1 MAAKAQNF
9 DDVDIP
15 SKNDTPRV
23 SDLVEMYK
31 WPDGKY
37 GTVRFLGALYA
48 YGGHWV
54 KTKKK
59 DGTKG
64 SFYAVCSAWDPET
77 GKFDSTKNCE
87 WCNHTDS
94 DLLGER
100 TISRSVEYY
109 SNVID
114 RKAQRNKPEDA
125 QAPSKSE
132 VKTGFITKDSETW
145 TPVKVARCTPSV
157 VKLIQGLRDLNVH
170 EDANGDAKGFPVSHP
185 KYGMDVSV
193 KFDSKAAS
201 PSQAYSVQRGDATPL
216 KSTEKIYLTWDL
228 SDLVPYPSSEEVQE
242 AYESWLKRNG
252 GVSSKKKVVDEDDDE
267 DDVPKKSSKKKVV
280 EDDDF
285 DDEDEDDEPPKKK
298 KPVKKVADEDDDE
311 DDVPKKKK
319 PTKRVVDEDD
329 DDEDEPPKKS
339 SKKKVVDDF
348 DDDDEDEPPK
358 KSSKKKVVDD
368 FDDDDEDEPP
378 KKKKL
383 TKKVVEE
390 DDDDGL

>member
-114 RKAQRNKPEDA
+114 RKAQRNKPEGA
-125 QAPSKSE
+125 QPPNKTE

-157 VKLIQGLRDLNVH
+157 VKLIQGLKDLNVH
-170 EDANGDAKGFPVSHP
+170 EDANGDTKGFPVSHP

-216 KSTEKIYLTWDL
+216 KSTEKTYLTWDL

-267 DDVPKKSSKKKVV
+267 D
-280 EDDDF
+280 
-285 DDEDEDDEPPKKK
+285 
-298 KPVKKVADEDDDE
+298 A
-311 DDVPKKKK
+311 
-319 PTKRVVDEDD
+319 
-329 DDEDEPPKKS
+329 EDEPS
-339 SKKKVVDDF
+339 RS
-348 DDDDEDEPPK
+348 
-358 KSSKKKVVDD
+358 
-368 FDDDDEDEPP
+368 
-378 KKKKL
+378 
-383 TKKVVEE
+383 
-390 DDDDGL
+390 